1 MSEIVKTVI
10 FENGEPVTT
19 PYVIR
24 DIQITKRMRIPLY
37 SAGQLKSDE
46 ELASLG
52 LTVRRY
58 TQAELDAEECEKLYA
73 ANPDLAK
80 RVREYK
86 NYLDQIGILDY
97 GATTDDIEEAVA
109 ISTTI
114 EDKEQY
120 VLRIK
125 TAFDNIVLNLQ
136 AINSDYT
143 SYTAWSKMPALVANL
158 PAEPESETEPEAEP
172 TEQGA
177 E

>member
-10 FENGEPVTT
+10 LNSKGEPVTT

-24 DIQITKRMRIPLY
+24 ALQITKNMRIPLY
-37 SAGQLKSDE
+37 VAGQLKSDA

-58 TQAELDAEECEKLYA
+58 TQEELDAEECEKLYA

-80 RVREYK
+80 RVLEYK
-86 NYLDQIGILDY
+86 GYLDQIGILDY
-97 GATTDDIEEAVA
+97 SANTDVIEEAVA

-114 EDKEQY
+114 EDKEAF
-120 VLRIK
+120 VLRVK
-125 TAFDNIVLNLQ
+125 TAFDNVLLNLQ
-136 AINSDYT
+136 AVNADYT
-143 SYTAWSKMPALVANL
+143 AFDAWSKMPALVANL
-158 PAEPESETEPEAEP
+158 PAEPETEPEAEP